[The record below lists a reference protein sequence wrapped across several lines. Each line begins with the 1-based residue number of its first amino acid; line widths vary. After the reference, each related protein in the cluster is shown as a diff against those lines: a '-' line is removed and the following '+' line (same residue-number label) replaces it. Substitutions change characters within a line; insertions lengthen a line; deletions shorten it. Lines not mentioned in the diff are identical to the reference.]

1 MFLEFITSFDWG
13 YLFSCSGNNPNES
26 LGDFLTPTDEVTAV
40 ASTLPHL
47 VPTPETEI
55 KQVQPEEEKVPET
68 KAKLSRRTRT
78 SQRQLDREL
87 KEEAERI
94 RKENQELLKKE
105 KEAMKKQVLAQKQA
119 EPSQVRL

>member
-1 MFLEFITSFDWG
+1 MAG
-13 YLFSCSGNNPNES
+13 
-26 LGDFLTPTDEVTAV
+26 
-40 ASTLPHL
+40 TLPHL